1 MNAARLAALSIM
13 CLSLPA
19 LAQPDKS
26 GADPAHRQAALELC
40 EVMQMESTL
49 ASSINTMMDIQMQQ
63 NPMLQ
68 QHRPAL
74 DAFFRK
80 HMSWEALKDDFL
92 SLYME
97 SFTETELREMIAFY
111 QTPTG
116 KKAIKMM
123 PELVQ
128 KGAQIGMRRVQQ
140 NKADLQ
146 RLILQGAK

>member
-1 MNAARLAALSIM
+1 
-13 CLSLPA
+13 
-19 LAQPDKS
+19 
-26 GADPAHRQAALELC
+26 
-40 EVMQMESTL
+40 MQMESTL

-63 NPMLQ
+63 NPMLA

-80 HMSWEALKDDFL
+80 HMSWEALKEDFL
-92 SLYME
+92 SLYVE
-97 SFTETELREMIAFY
+97 SFTETELREMITFY

-123 PELVQ
+123 PVLVQ

-140 NKADLQ
+140 NQADLQ